1 MRVRARLEVT
11 VLKFA
16 IVPLTLV
23 TLFPSLAAAKGVNEA
38 TVPGRAVAI
47 QSAVQLPTDATH
59 TLENHGEPLS
69 LICLGALFLGSAMF
83 FTSRRSNA

>member
-1 MRVRARLEVT
+1 M
-11 VLKFA
+11 LKFA

-23 TLFPSLAAAKGVNEA
+23 TLFPGLALAKGVNQT

-59 TLENHGEPLS
+59 TIQSHGEPLS
-69 LICLGALFLGSAMF
+69 LIFLGALFVGSAMF
-83 FTSRRSNA
+83 LTARRSNA